1 MAKKE
6 LKQYLEK
13 RNKALKSQIKFD
25 IAMLITGG
33 LFLLVWLPLGI
44 ILLIIGGLGYSKR
57 EREIKENNI
66 KLLEMKWNG
75 K

>member
-66 KLLEMKWNG
+66 KLLEMK
-75 K
+75 